1 MPRVRSSLDLFAQ
14 GAVEAERANPRPVPS
29 KPQLWIAVCL
39 PSLALECLAAAHVP
53 EPAVVVE
60 AERGQ
65 LLVVASSESA
75 ANAGVAPGG
84 KLSTALALAASLQV
98 FERVP
103 SLERA
108 SLESLAGWAKTLTS
122 MVSVEAPESVLLE
135 VAGSLK
141 LFGSLE
147 VIKAKLH
154 EETSRR
160 YRDFRLCV
168 APTATAAL
176 WLARAAGTD
185 VVQWRELA
193 GRVAALPLAVTR
205 WPAVVQ
211 ALLRD
216 LGLRTIGDCVRLP
229 RDGFARRVGRSY
241 LSELDRAFGRSTD
254 LRAEL
259 QAPRSLSLRLELEAE
274 SVDSAIFIEAIEQLL
289 DGLTAELT
297 APTSANRQPRH
308 RIRALASAA
317 YGRTLRFA
325 RAYARARSLAASHRG
340 SLGTH
345 RLAGPGR
352 RIADQ

>member
-1 MPRVRSSLDLFAQ
+1 MLRVRSSFDVFAQ
-14 GAVEAERANPRPVPS
+14 DAVEAEHANPRPVPS

-154 EETSRR
+154 E
-160 YRDFRLCV
+160 
-168 APTATAAL
+168 
-176 WLARAAGTD
+176 
-185 VVQWRELA
+185 
-193 GRVAALPLAVTR
+193 
-205 WPAVVQ
+205 
-211 ALLRD
+211 
-216 LGLRTIGDCVRLP
+216 
-229 RDGFARRVGRSY
+229 
-241 LSELDRAFGRSTD
+241 
-254 LRAEL
+254 
-259 QAPRSLSLRLELEAE
+259 
-274 SVDSAIFIEAIEQLL
+274 
-289 DGLTAELT
+289 
-297 APTSANRQPRH
+297 
-308 RIRALASAA
+308 
-317 YGRTLRFA
+317 
-325 RAYARARSLAASHRG
+325 
-340 SLGTH
+340 
-345 RLAGPGR
+345 
-352 RIADQ
+352 